1 VTKIRSWLITGGA
14 GFIGSNFVHYWCRQY
29 PNDKVVV
36 LDALTYAGNRNSL
49 VTLEGQANY
58 SFVHGDIT
66 DQSLVES
73 LLRDQQLGGIVN
85 FAAES
90 HVDRSITGP
99 DAFVSTNIVGTH
111 RLLEAARKVWLTE
124 GMASDHRFHQV
135 STDEVYGS
143 LGNDDPAFTEEHS
156 YQPSSPYAASKA
168 SADHLVRSYQHTFG
182 LQTTIS
188 NCSNNY
194 GPYQFP
200 EKLIGLT
207 ICNLV
212 RGKALPI
219 YGTGKNIRDWLFVED
234 HCRGIDRVLRAGQ
247 SGGTY
252 NIGGGTELTNIE
264 LVQRLC
270 DLADEVIGASPELQ
284 ARYSESPAS
293 KGVPCSSLIEYVS
306 DRPGHDWRYA
316 IDISYIE
323 RELGYRPQ
331 TNIEQGLADTLQWYL
346 ANESWWLAVMDG
358 SYQQWIDSQYAT
370 SDSSLGNGQPS

>member
-1 VTKIRSWLITGGA
+1 MANIRSWLVTGGA
-14 GFIGSNFVHYWCRQY
+14 GFIGSNFVHYWCRQH
-29 PNDKVVV
+29 PHEKVVV
-36 LDALTYAGNRNSL
+36 LDSLTYAGNRNSL
-49 VTLEGQANY
+49 VALEANENF

-73 LLRDQQLGGIVN
+73 LLRDQQLNGIIN

-111 RLLEAARKVWLTE
+111 RLLEAARKVWLIE
-124 GMASDHRFHQV
+124 KMAPDHRFHQV

-143 LGNDDPAFTEEHS
+143 LNNEDPPFTETHP

-168 SADHLVRSYQHTFG
+168 SADHLVRAYQHTFG

-219 YGTGKNIRDWLFVED
+219 YGTGKNIRDWLYVDD
-234 HCRGIDRVLRAGQ
+234 HCRGIDRVLQAGDP
-247 SGGTY
+247 GRTY
-252 NIGGGTELTNIE
+252 NIGGGSELTNIE

-270 DLADEVIGASPELQ
+270 DMADKVVGASAELQ
-284 ARYSESPAS
+284 ARYPDCPAS
-293 KGVPCSSLIEYVS
+293 KGNACASLIEYVT

-316 IDISYIE
+316 IDISRIE
-323 RELGYRPQ
+323 TELGYSPQ
-331 TNIEQGLADTLQWYL
+331 TGIEQGLAMTLQWYL

-358 SYQQWIDSQYAT
+358 SYQQWIDSQYAAP
-370 SDSSLGNGQPS
+370 G